1 MADVSKP
8 GRTAIEV
15 RTYSIEAARSPVGFI
30 SLALLVAAVLAG
42 AAVPILTGMTSSR
55 VDMSTIF
62 IALATLC
69 LGFGSASVLYQHYRS
84 KESAALRVQQE
95 SLQQRANALLQ
106 EFRDYEDRSRTMN
119 RDR

>member
-8 GRTAIEV
+8 DRTAIEV
-15 RTYSIEAARSPVGFI
+15 RTYSIEAARSPVGLI
-30 SLALLVAAVLAG
+30 AALLAAALLAG
-42 AAVPILTGMTSSR
+42 AAVPILTGMTASPA
-55 VDMSTIF
+55 DMSTIF

-95 SLQQRANALLQ
+95 SLQQRASALLQ
-106 EFRDYEDRSRTMN
+106 EFGDYEDRSRTMN